1 MEEEVVGSEYQ
12 PQVISHT
19 CARKHTHTLVQSLKA
34 MYNAV
39 RYYFKSRY

>member
-19 CARKHTHTLVQSLKA
+19 HMRAHTFVQSLKE